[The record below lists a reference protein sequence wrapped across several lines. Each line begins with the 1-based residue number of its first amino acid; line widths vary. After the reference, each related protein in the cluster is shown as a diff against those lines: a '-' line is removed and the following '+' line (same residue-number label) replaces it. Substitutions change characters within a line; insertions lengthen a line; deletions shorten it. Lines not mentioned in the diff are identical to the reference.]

1 MSKKTLPYN
10 KTVVIRSVVELA
22 DALKRQTL
30 INASSAIKIPVGDNF
45 NYEDMSIEQE
55 TVFSVKNGIVLS
67 SFDDFIVT
75 VFKEDVGVEL
85 ICHGQF
91 IHSGS
96 CEKLSVTPVNRVARI
111 KYVVS

>member
-10 KTVVIRSVVELA
+10 KTVVVRTVIELA

-30 INASSAIKIPVGDNF
+30 INASSAVKIPVGDNF
-45 NYEDMSIEQE
+45 NYGDMSIEQE
-55 TVFSVKNGIVLS
+55 TTFSVKNGIVLS
-67 SFDDFIVT
+67 SFEDFVVT
-75 VFKEDVGVEL
+75 VFKGDVGVEL
-85 ICHGQF
+85 VCKGQF

-96 CEKLSVTPVNRVARI
+96 CEKLSVKPVDRIARI